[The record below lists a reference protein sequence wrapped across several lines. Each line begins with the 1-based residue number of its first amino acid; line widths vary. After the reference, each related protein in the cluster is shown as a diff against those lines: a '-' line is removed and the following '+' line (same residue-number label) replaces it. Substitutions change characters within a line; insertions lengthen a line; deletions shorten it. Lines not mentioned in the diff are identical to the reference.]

1 VLVIPVGSVTA
12 QTELTYEYG
21 VRRKGRRQPGKE
33 KEKGGQGSS
42 GASGGGE
49 EGSKVAPL
57 LVDGKPHLPFQL
69 QIEYTAQDGSRCMR
83 VITQAKPI
91 TTDRDL
97 AEKDIDMSVVGTH
110 VARTTA
116 SLAVEGEYSQ
126 ARLSALSNQRLL
138 QRTSHVSPHNRFVYN
153 NLMEDL
159 IPLENR
165 LRNHQQTEEARFGRQ
180 YSDEEGEEEVAGVQR
195 SELMATRLARPRA
208 TQSDPVV
215 NMAHPV
221 KKRKAISR
229 RKEAADDLAAYCYQM
244 KSSKSSEYSQVHD
257 DSSDED
263 GEV

>member
-138 QRTSHVSPHNRFVYN
+138 QRT
-153 NLMEDL
+153 
-159 IPLENR
+159 
-165 LRNHQQTEEARFGRQ
+165 
-180 YSDEEGEEEVAGVQR
+180 R
-195 SELMATRLARPRA
+195 SGPAET
-208 TQSDPVV
+208 
-215 NMAHPV
+215 
-221 KKRKAISR
+221 
-229 RKEAADDLAAYCYQM
+229 
-244 KSSKSSEYSQVHD
+244 
-257 DSSDED
+257 
-263 GEV
+263 